1 MTDTVKPRANRP
13 PARMLRLERAPLIP
27 PLLWSAFLMFQNATV
42 VRASID
48 ALQQVS
54 GMPEFERK
62 FAVFLG
68 LGLFHFTLLLLAA
81 GMVLLTRRPIRFAV
95 LGLAILY
102 VHPLGPFVGSLLTGL
117 RPPSAG
123 LFVSVSALLSYV
135 SVAALALAWW
145 LSRRTASPPLA
156 E

>member
-13 PARMLRLERAPLIP
+13 PARRLRLERTPLIP
-27 PLLWSAFLMFQNATV
+27 PLLWTAFLMFQNATV

-62 FAVFLG
+62 FAIFLG
-68 LGLFHFTLLLLAA
+68 LGLFHFILLLAAA
-81 GMVLLTRRPIRFAV
+81 GMVLLSRRRVRFVV

-117 RPPSAG
+117 HPPSAG
-123 LFVSVSALLSYV
+123 LFVSISALISYA
-135 SVAALALAWW
+135 SAAALTLAWW
-145 LSRRTASPPLA
+145 LSRRALGGVS
-156 E
+156 